1 MRTRR
6 RAAVYVRVSTSKRDE
21 AGELQNPALQ
31 VRALRETIQA
41 RGWQRAARWLFS
53 DRASGGDSSRPGY
66 RALLADAKRGAFD
79 VVLVWR
85 FDRLA
90 RSAQELI
97 NALEEFRALGID
109 FLSHQEA
116 LDTSTPAGK
125 ALYTMI
131 AAFAEFER
139 NIIQER
145 VRAGIAN
152 ARAHGTRSGNP
163 FGRPKAV
170 FPREKA
176 GRMRREGFTIRQIS
190 KRLKVGVG
198 TVQRALQELIRE
210 GVRVDPL

>member
-1 MRTRR
+1 MK
-6 RAAVYVRVSTSKRDE
+6 RAAIYVRVSTSKRDE
-21 AGELQNPALQ
+21 SGDTVQNPALQ
-31 VRALRETIQA
+31 IRALQATIQA
-41 RGWQRAARWLFS
+41 RGWMRAARWIYS
-53 DRASGGDSSRPGY
+53 DTASGGDATRSGY
-66 RALLADAKRGAFD
+66 RALLEDAKRGKFE

-97 NALEEFRALGID
+97 NSLEEFRALGID

-145 VRAGIAN
+145 VKAGMAN
-152 ARAHGTRSGNP
+152 AREHGTRSGNP
-163 FGRPKAV
+163 IGRPKAV
-170 FPREKA
+170 FPRGKA
-176 GRMRREGFTIRQIS
+176 RKLRAKGWSIRQ
-190 KRLKVGVG
+190 LAAAFDVGVG
-198 TVQRALQELIRE
+198 TVQRALE
-210 GVRVDPL
+210 

>member
-1 MRTRR
+1 MK
-6 RAAVYVRVSTSKRDE
+6 RAAIYVRVSTSKRDE

-31 VRALRETIQA
+31 VTALRSAIRA
-41 RGWQRAARWLFS
+41 RGWRRAPRWLYQ
-53 DRASGGDSSRPGY
+53 DRASGADSSRPGY

-125 ALYTMI
+125 VLYTMI

-145 VRAGIAN
+145 VRAGIDH
-152 ARAHGTRSGNP
+152 ARAHGTRSGKAI
-163 FGRPKAV
+163 GRPRRTFRRDKA
-170 FPREKA
+170 A
-176 GRMRREGFTIRQIS
+176 RMRREGVSIRQIAV
-190 KRLKVGVG
+190 RLKVGVG

>member
-1 MRTRR
+1 MKPRR
-6 RAAVYVRVSTSKRDE
+6 IAAVYVRVSTSKRDE
-21 AGELQNPALQ
+21 AGELQDPALQ

-41 RGWQRAARWLFS
+41 RGWQRATRWLYR
-53 DRASGGDSSRPGY
+53 DRASGADSSRPGY

-163 FGRPKAV
+163 IGRPKVV
-170 FPREKA
+170 FPRDKARALRAKGWSFRRLAEKF
-176 GRMRREGFTIRQIS
+176 G
-190 KRLKVGVG
+190 VGVG
-198 TVQRALQELIRE
+198 TVLRELA
-210 GVRVDPL
+210 